1 MAKGKSKG
9 RNNSG
14 GSGTATIIGTNN
26 ADTIG
31 FINEQVNNLGITKN
45 VTIEFTDNLR
55 SSTSRGSV
63 GYSDSVIKDGNMRYL
78 EPSYKV
84 NILNS
89 AKNQKNIIAHELTHI
104 KQMQDGRL
112 RFGFE
117 LKEVNGKLIA
127 YQMGRYWD
135 GKFHISDKDYTKIKK
150 ALSSAKTQAAYD
162 KALAKYKALPWEKE
176 AYAAGDKY
184 D

>member
-9 RNNSG
+9 G
-14 GSGTATIIGTNN
+14 GGGGGTATIIGTNDT
-26 ADTIG
+26 DTIN
-31 FINEQVNNLGITKN
+31 FINKQVKDLGITKN
-45 VTIEFTDNLR
+45 VTIGFVDNLPNA
-55 SSTSRGSV
+55 TSKGSV
-63 GYSDSVIKDGNMRYL
+63 GYSNNVIKDGNMRYL

-112 RFGFE
+112 KFGFE
-117 LKEVNGKLIA
+117 LKEVNGKLVA
-127 YQMGRYWD
+127 YQMGRYWE
-135 GKFHISDKDYTKIKK
+135 GKFYISDKDYTKIRK

-162 KALAKYKALPWEKE
+162 KALTKYKSLPWEKE
-176 AYAAGDKY
+176 AYATGDKY
-184 D
+184 N